1 MFERFTER
9 ARQVVVLAQEEARIL
24 KHNYIGT
31 EHILLGLLREEE
43 GLAARVLES
52 LDITVERVRAQVVRI
67 VGSGEEV
74 TSGQI
79 PFTPRAKKVLEL
91 ALREA
96 LSLGHNYIGTE
107 HILLG
112 LVRENEG
119 VAARI
124 LLDFDA
130 DSEKI
135 RNEVIRMLSGPG
147 GRRQGQQ
154 GAGAGPGEGKKSSKL
169 LDQFGRNLTKLAA
182 EGKLDPVVGRE
193 TEIERIMQILS
204 RRTKNNPVLIGEP
217 GVGKTAVVEG
227 LAQRITN
234 GEVPELLKNKQIYT
248 LDLAA
253 LVAGSKYRGEFEERL
268 KKVMKEIT
276 QRGDIIL
283 FIDELH
289 NLVGAGAAEGAIDAA
304 SILKPALARGEL
316 QTIGA
321 TTLDEY
327 RKYLER
333 DSALER
339 RFQQIRVDQPSIEET
354 EQILQGPARALRAA
368 PPRRRSPT
376 RRWHAAAELADRY
389 ISDRFLPDKAIDLID
404 EAASRMRIKSM
415 TAPPVYRELEE
426 DIENTRRDKE
436 AAIEA
441 QEFEKAANLRDKERQ
456 LTNKKRELEDQWRAG
471 ETGNRPEIGE
481 EEIADI
487 VSMWT
492 GIPVFKLTEAETQ
505 KLMRMEDEL
514 HKRVIGQH
522 MAIEAVSKAI
532 RRSRAGIKDPK
543 RPTGSFIFLG
553 PSGVGKTELARTL
566 AEFLFGDEDAMVRI
580 DMSEYMEKHSVSRL
594 VGSPPGYIGY
604 DEGGQLTEAVRRKPY
619 CVLLLDEIEKA
630 HPDVFNILLQILEDG
645 RLTDAQ
651 GRTVDFRHAIV
662 IMTSNIGASE
672 IARNTPLGFAVS
684 DDETGIT
691 YDDMKNRIMG
701 ELKKVFRPEFLNRI
715 DEVIVFHK
723 LHQGRDQGDRRAA
736 AAPHPRVD
744 GGARAV
750 AQPLRGRQGPPR
762 REGLGPGD
770 GRPSAAPCDPALHRG
785 SAGRRGARLLDG
797 AGFDRRGRQGAGG
810 RRARGEHRYRRP
822 GQGTQAPD
830 RRRRCQGRR
839 GRGRRRRR
847 FAGRGLRPRPARGSR
862 GAARGSGHTAGC
874 CCCRRAFTGR
884 PVTRRRADWQV
895 AWPSP
900 SFASRCSLRCW
911 TRMPRSSAWRSP
923 ASSWRPGSARVC
935 TTTPAQWSDA
945 CWPEKSVSG
954 WTAGPSERW
963 VWATRSSSPRTR
975 GSRASTTARTAS
987 PPPSSR
993 STSCLR
999 ARSA

>member
-9 ARQVVVLAQEEARIL
+9 ARQVVVLAQEEARTL

-147 GRRQGQQ
+147 SRQRSGSA
-154 GAGAGPGEGKKSSKL
+154 GAGAGAAAPGEGKKSSKL

-182 EGKLDPVVGRE
+182 ESKLDPVVGRE

-204 RRTKNNPVLIGEP
+204 RRTKNNPVLVGEP

-227 LAQRITN
+227 LAQRITH
-234 GEVPELLKNKQIYT
+234 GDVPELLKGKQIYT

-316 QTIGA
+316 QTVGA
-321 TTLDEY
+321 TTLEEY

-339 RFQQIRVDQPSIEET
+339 RFQKITVDQPSTEET
-354 EQILQGPARALRAA
+354 VQILKGLRDRYEQHHKVQITDEALE
-368 PPRRRSPT
+368 
-376 RRWHAAAELADRY
+376 AAADLADRY

-415 TAPPVYRELEE
+415 TSPPVYRELEDE
-426 DIENTRRDKE
+426 IEETRRAKE
-436 AAIEA
+436 EAIES
-441 QEFEKAANLRDKERQ
+441 QEFEKAANLRDKERRLSQ
-456 LTNKKRELEDQWRAG
+456 RKRELAEQWEAG
-471 ETGNRPEIGE
+471 ESTERPAIGE

-492 GIPVFKLTEAETQ
+492 GIPVFKLTEAETA
-505 KLMRMEDEL
+505 KLMRMEEEL

-522 MAIEAVSKAI
+522 PAIEVVSKAI
-532 RRSRAGIKDPK
+532 RRSRAGLKDPK

-566 AEFLFGDEDAMVRI
+566 AEFLFGDEDTMIRI
-580 DMSEYMEKHSVSRL
+580 DMSEYMEKHAVSRL

-619 CVLLLDEIEKA
+619 SVLLLDEIEKA

-651 GRTVDFRHAIV
+651 GRTVDFRHCIV

-715 DEVIVFHK
+715 DDVIVFHK
-723 LHQGRDQGDRRAA
+723 LARDEIKEIVELLLLRIRESMAERELQLELSEAAKDLLVEKGWDPSMGARPLRRAIQRYIEDPLADFVLRSQVPSGSTVLVEPSVQGERSWRLGGARGQAHGDRACSATRRRSASAPRVALARAATRRLPRSRPPRTLRPTPSSARRHTVLRRARALAWARARLMPSIRLCPAPPRSTSARPAVTRPRAGRAA
-736 AAPHPRVD
+736 A
-744 GGARAV
+744 RA
-750 AQPLRGRQGPPR
+750 
-762 REGLGPGD
+762 
-770 GRPSAAPCDPALHRG
+770 AA
-785 SAGRRGARLLDG
+785 S
-797 AGFDRRGRQGAGG
+797 
-810 RRARGEHRYRRP
+810 
-822 GQGTQAPD
+822 GT
-830 RRRRCQGRR
+830 R
-839 GRGRRRRR
+839 
-847 FAGRGLRPRPARGSR
+847 
-862 GAARGSGHTAGC
+862 
-874 CCCRRAFTGR
+874 
-884 PVTRRRADWQV
+884 
-895 AWPSP
+895 
-900 SFASRCSLRCW
+900 
-911 TRMPRSSAWRSP
+911 
-923 ASSWRPGSARVC
+923 
-935 TTTPAQWSDA
+935 
-945 CWPEKSVSG
+945 
-954 WTAGPSERW
+954 
-963 VWATRSSSPRTR
+963 
-975 GSRASTTARTAS
+975 
-987 PPPSSR
+987 
-993 STSCLR
+993 
-999 ARSA
+999 

>member
-9 ARQVVVLAQEEARIL
+9 ARQVVVLAQEEARTL

-147 GRRQGQQ
+147 SRQRGSGTS
-154 GAGAGPGEGKKSSKL
+154 GAGAAGAGEGKKSSKL
-169 LDQFGRNLTKLAA
+169 LDQFGRNLTKLAS

-204 RRTKNNPVLIGEP
+204 RRTKNNPVLVGEP

-234 GEVPELLKNKQIYT
+234 ADVPELLKGKQIYT

-316 QTIGA
+316 QTVGA
-321 TTLDEY
+321 TTLEEY

-339 RFQQIRVDQPSIEET
+339 RFQKIVVDQPSTEET
-354 EQILQGPARALRAA
+354 VQILKGLRDRYESHHKVNITDEALD
-368 PPRRRSPT
+368 
-376 RRWHAAAELADRY
+376 AAADLADRY

-415 TAPPVYRELEE
+415 TSPPVYRELED
-426 DIENTRRDKE
+426 DIEETRRAKE
-436 AAIEA
+436 EAIES
-441 QEFEKAANLRDKERQ
+441 QEFEKAANLRDKERRLSQ
-456 LTNKKRELEDQWRAG
+456 KKRELADQWEAG
-471 ETGNRPEIGE
+471 ESTERPSIGE

-492 GIPVFKLTEAETQ
+492 GIPVFKLTEAETA
-505 KLMRMEDEL
+505 KLMRMEEEL
-514 HKRVIGQH
+514 HKRVIGQ
-522 MAIEAVSKAI
+522 APAVEVISKAI
-532 RRSRAGIKDPK
+532 RRSRAGLKDPK

-566 AEFLFGDEDAMVRI
+566 AEFLFGDEETMIRI
-580 DMSEYMEKHSVSRL
+580 DMSEYMEKHAVSRL

-619 CVLLLDEIEKA
+619 SVLLLDEIEKA

-651 GRTVDFRHAIV
+651 GRTVDFRHCIV

-684 DDETGIT
+684 EDETGIT

-701 ELKKVFRPEFLNRI
+701 ELKRVFRPEFLNRL
-715 DEVIVFHK
+715 DDVIVFHK
-723 LHQGRDQGDRRAA
+723 LAKTEIRQIVELLLLRIRESMAERDLQLELSEAARDLLVEKGWDPSMGARPLRRAIQRYIEDPLA
-736 AAPHPRVD
+736 DFVLREQVPPGATVLVEPGEGGESEADDVKLSIIQPAPKPTPVGVGAEGGSEEEPEPSQDD
-744 GGARAV
+744 GPA
-750 AQPLRGRQGPPR
+750 
-762 REGLGPGD
+762 GD
-770 GRPSAAPCDPALHRG
+770 AD
-785 SAGRRGARLLDG
+785 
-797 AGFDRRGRQGAGG
+797 AGG
-810 RRARGEHRYRRP
+810 
-822 GQGTQAPD
+822 
-830 RRRRCQGRR
+830 
-839 GRGRRRRR
+839 
-847 FAGRGLRPRPARGSR
+847 
-862 GAARGSGHTAGC
+862 
-874 CCCRRAFTGR
+874 
-884 PVTRRRADWQV
+884 
-895 AWPSP
+895 
-900 SFASRCSLRCW
+900 
-911 TRMPRSSAWRSP
+911 SP
-923 ASSWRPGSARVC
+923 A
-935 TTTPAQWSDA
+935 
-945 CWPEKSVSG
+945 E
-954 WTAGPSERW
+954 
-963 VWATRSSSPRTR
+963 
-975 GSRASTTARTAS
+975 
-987 PPPSSR
+987 
-993 STSCLR
+993 
-999 ARSA
+999 